1 MPSIKDDLFVVLNH
15 RLELIVVH
23 YGDVKSGSYPFK
35 SGKNGA
41 KKKTKGRKDFPSFQV
56 IDKGNFEDGISDIS
70 FSPCGLYVTYTFQT
84 SRSTSIIR
92 IANVYTG
99 KTFDITKQSEFC
111 DHTPAFDPDGR
122 YIYFISDRQY
132 RPVDDEVWG
141 SISIPTT
148 DVLMLVLLQN
158 NLPSPFLRC
167 PMRPG
172 AADDSETDST
182 DASES
187 ESGSSEEDSS
197 GDDSDSS
204 DDSDDSR
211 DYSKRGQRRRKDESG
226 RSADEEE
233 DDNDD
238 FSIKPFKI
246 HLAGVE
252 NRIVMLPNTAQ
263 GYFKYKSL
271 VALDHTHLI
280 YIRRSIRKKGNQDG
294 GADYDSDDEDEDEN
308 NTGSLI
314 VYNLLKRKEKV
325 IRSKGVLHVSISMD
339 GLTVLIVGV
348 NGDGEKVCFAYPAKK
363 VVGDGGSGSGSSS
376 DSDDCS
382 DDDESR
388 GGYGPLQTSGVVRI
402 NSRISLE
409 INTTMEWRQMFTQA
423 WQAQANEFVFPHLI
437 KWQEIYSLYEPLL
450 DRINTRVELNDL
462 MKELVSEMACS
473 HIYLDDGDTDVFGRC
488 DEDIAQGFLG
498 VETNH
503 KNEITRILKG
513 DFWSLHTAGPLS
525 IAGINV
531 EEGDKIVSI
540 NHTKVTPGTSL
551 AKLLKGLAGK
561 EIYLGVQDS
570 NFQNGQKPMRK
581 EDISTKPKSHKQQ
594 KHGKSGAK
602 GSKAGDKY
610 ENKSGKVSKSRG
622 KNGRKGKKD
631 MKNKDF
637 NRFNEKNGKKN
648 STKKSQMTNSRK
660 PVQYNAKKILPVF
673 YVCDVWTK
681 I

>member
-1 MPSIKDDLFVVLNH
+1 
-15 RLELIVVH
+15 
-23 YGDVKSGSYPFK
+23 
-35 SGKNGA
+35 
-41 KKKTKGRKDFPSFQV
+41 
-56 IDKGNFEDGISDIS
+56 
-70 FSPCGLYVTYTFQT
+70 
-84 SRSTSIIR
+84 
-92 IANVYTG
+92 
-99 KTFDITKQSEFC
+99 
-111 DHTPAFDPDGR
+111 
-122 YIYFISDRQY
+122 
-132 RPVDDEVWG
+132 
-141 SISIPTT
+141 
-148 DVLMLVLLQN
+148 
-158 NLPSPFLRC
+158 
-167 PMRPG
+167 
-172 AADDSETDST
+172 
-182 DASES
+182 
-187 ESGSSEEDSS
+187 
-197 GDDSDSS
+197 
-204 DDSDDSR
+204 
-211 DYSKRGQRRRKDESG
+211 
-226 RSADEEE
+226 
-233 DDNDD
+233 
-238 FSIKPFKI
+238 
-246 HLAGVE
+246 
-252 NRIVMLPNTAQ
+252 MLPNTAQ

-314 VYNLLKRKEKV
+314 VYDLLKRKEKV

-348 NGDGEKVCFAYPAKK
+348 NSDGEKVCFAYPAKK

-382 DDDESR
+382 DDDESH

-437 KWQEIYSLYEPLL
+437 KWKEIYSLYEPLL

-488 DEDIAQGFLG
+488 DEDIVQGFLG
-498 VETNH
+498 VETND

-525 IAGINV
+525 IAGMNV
-531 EEGDKIVSI
+531 QEGDKIVSI

-570 NFQNGQKPMRK
+570 NFQNGQKSMRR

-594 KHGKSGAK
+594 KHGQSGAK

-610 ENKSGKVSKSRG
+610 ENKSGKMSKSRG
-622 KNGRKGKKD
+622 RNERKGKKG

-637 NRFNEKNGKKN
+637 NRFNENNGKRILLKN
-648 STKKSQMTNSRK
+648 HK
-660 PVQYNAKKILPVF
+660 
-673 YVCDVWTK
+673 
-681 I
+681 